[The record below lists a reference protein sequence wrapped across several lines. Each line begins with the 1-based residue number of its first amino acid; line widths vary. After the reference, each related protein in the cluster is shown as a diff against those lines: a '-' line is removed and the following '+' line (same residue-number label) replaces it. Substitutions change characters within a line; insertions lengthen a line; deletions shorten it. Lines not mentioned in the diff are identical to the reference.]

1 VPRLLPY
8 ICLWLLVLLI
18 PCVPVSAE
26 EKKLD
31 DTRQTLKEIEQ
42 RIAQATKSLSEKQT
56 QEKSLGNDLKT
67 VERELERLRKRI
79 DSQGERLASL
89 KQQVVAAE
97 QEIADQ
103 RNASRGLKDQVN
115 RRLRGLYKGG
125 EMGLLRAF
133 FSSDSPARMAE
144 DYDYLGRIV
153 RKDRELLMAYR
164 QRVEALEGSLQK
176 LAALR
181 QDQEQVVAAAQKDQ
195 ETLKSAAQLK
205 KRLLSKV
212 QRDKGQIASE
222 LAELKERATRLSGL
236 VKKLESAKTR
246 EYTGKSSVFTA
257 QKGRL
262 AWPIK
267 GNVKVGFGTGRHAEL
282 GTLYESHGIE
292 IRASQDQPIAA
303 VWQGNVI
310 FANWFKGYGN
320 LLIVD
325 HGDSYYTLY
334 AQASR
339 LAKKVGDLVQKG
351 ETVAFSGFEGNDA
364 VYFEIRHRGTPL
376 DPMAWLVSR

>member
-1 VPRLLPY
+1 MH
-8 ICLWLLVLLI
+8 ICLWLLLLLI
-18 PCVPVSAE
+18 PCSPLSAE
-26 EKKLD
+26 EKKID

-42 RIAQATKSLSEKQT
+42 RIAQAAKSLSEKQA
-56 QEKSLGNDLKT
+56 QEKTLGNDLKT
-67 VERELERLRKRI
+67 VERELDRLRQRV
-79 DSQGERLASL
+79 DSQGQRLASL
-89 KQQVVAAE
+89 KQDVAAAE
-97 QEIADQ
+97 REIAAQ
-103 RNASRGLKDQVN
+103 RNASLGMKEQVN
-115 RRLRGLYKGG
+115 RRLRALYKGG

-133 FSSDSPARMAE
+133 FSSGSPARMAE

-153 RKDRELLMAYR
+153 RKDRELLTTYR
-164 QRVEALEGSLQK
+164 QRVVELEGSLQK
-176 LAALR
+176 LASLR
-181 QDQEQVVAAAQKDQ
+181 QEQEQTVAAGLKDQ
-195 ETLKSAAQLK
+195 ESVKDAVQLK

-222 LAELKERATRLSGL
+222 LAELKERAARLSGL
-236 VKKLESAKTR
+236 VKKLESTQTR
-246 EYTGKSSVFTA
+246 EYTEKPSLFSA

-262 AWPIK
+262 PWPVK
-267 GNVKVGFGTGRHAEL
+267 GRVKVAFGTGRHAEL

-292 IRASQDQPIAA
+292 IAAARDQPIAA
-303 VWQGNVI
+303 VWQGKVV

-325 HGDSYYTLY
+325 HGNSYFTLY

-339 LAKKVGDLVQKG
+339 LEKRIGDQVQKG

-376 DPMAWLVSR
+376 DPAAWLASR